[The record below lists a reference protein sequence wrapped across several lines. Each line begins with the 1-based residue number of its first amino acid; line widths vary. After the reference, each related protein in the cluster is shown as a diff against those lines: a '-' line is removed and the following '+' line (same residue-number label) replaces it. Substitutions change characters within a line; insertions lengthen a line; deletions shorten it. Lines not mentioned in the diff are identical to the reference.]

1 MIIHACHNLIFGLD
15 NLYERNKV
23 PGSYFAFAYRHFH
36 IQLQDT
42 MMLKVQVQDEDLWAR
57 PEFVDFFRFRLNRN
71 DVTDTYRA
79 RGRLFV
85 KASKAL

>member
-1 MIIHACHNLIFGLD
+1 
-15 NLYERNKV
+15 
-23 PGSYFAFAYRHFH
+23 
-36 IQLQDT
+36 
-42 MMLKVQVQDEDLWAR
+42 MLKVQVQDEDLWAR

-71 DVTDTYRA
+71 DVSDTYRA